1 MIYTIFD
8 DSVSPSMNVFLVL
21 GNIISLV
28 YNIPQMVK
36 TYKTKS
42 TKDFSSTFLFL
53 RVVNNSIWLAY
64 SIELGTFLFLL
75 ANITSV
81 ICSLFL
87 SYYKAFELY
96 DIHKEN
102 RNTIIE
108 LKDTFNT
115 DDCSNTEI
123 VISREDINQSIDEVD
138 KSDTINDISSP
149 LIN

>member
-8 DSVSPSMNVFLVL
+8 DSVSPTMNVFLVI
-21 GNIISLV
+21 GNIVSLV

-36 TYKTKS
+36 TYKTNS

-64 SIELGTFLFLL
+64 SVELGTFLFLL

-102 RNTIIE
+102 KNTIIE

-123 VISREDINQSIDEVD
+123 VIVRENIKQCIDEVD
-138 KSDTINDISSP
+138 NTDTINDISSP

>member
-8 DSVSPSMNVFLVL
+8 DSVSPAMNVFLVI
-21 GNIISLV
+21 GNIVSLV

-36 TYKTKS
+36 TYKTNS

-102 RNTIIE
+102 KNTIIE

-123 VISREDINQSIDEVD
+123 VIAREDINQSIDEVD

>member
-8 DSVSPSMNVFLVL
+8 DSVSPAMNVFLVI
-21 GNIISLV
+21 GNIVSLV

-36 TYKTKS
+36 TYKTNS

-81 ICSLFL
+81 VCSLFL

-123 VISREDINQSIDEVD
+123 VIAREDINQRIDEVD
-138 KSDTINDISSP
+138 NTDTINDISSP